1 MMMQDLLNAGLSRYL
16 PLVKIVIKSGDA
28 ESFLAA
34 TEALLVR
41 ERPTPSR
48 EVAESLWDEAAQRFF
63 RAPAAS
69 CNPEPCGV
77 C

>member
-1 MMMQDLLNAGLSRYL
+1 MAAPKEMQDLLNAGLSRH
-16 PLVKIVIKSGDA
+16 LVNQSSDA

-41 ERPTPSR
+41 ERPTPFR